1 LHHDAGSF
9 GHLELRF
16 RCLAQL
22 GAAIVLFDAHDAARI
37 ADEKALGGK
46 GFDLRL
52 HEQFVDVPHGPVRI
66 GTGAAVC
73 KDKNASQESAA
84 ARFIEYVGLRGAS
97 TIVGSKKPGRR
108 VCGSGVLAGQ
118 ARVNTAN
125 KQTLAP
131 NEQAARSRD
140 EGLLDQIGN
149 TPLLR
154 IGRVAADFPNVEFY
168 GKAEWFNPG
177 GSVKDR
183 AAYAMIRDGERR
195 GALRAG
201 KTILDATSGNT
212 GIAYAMVGAALGY
225 PVKLFL
231 PTSASPE
238 RKQILQAYGAEI
250 VYTPGDEGTDG
261 AIRRVRELYQAAP
274 ERYFY
279 PDQYSNP
286 ANPNAHYETTGP
298 EIWEQTQGRVT
309 HFVAGLGTSGTFV
322 GTTRRLKEL
331 NPAIRCISFQPDSGF
346 HGLEGLKH
354 MATAIVPS
362 IYDPTLADEDI
373 AVQTED
379 AQQLAK
385 RLARE
390 EGLLVGVSAA
400 GALWASMHVARQ
412 LPPGQNAV
420 IVTVFPD
427 AADKYLSEKFW
438 SEE

>member
-1 LHHDAGSF
+1 MRWADA
-9 GHLELRF
+9 
-16 RCLAQL
+16 
-22 GAAIVLFDAHDAARI
+22 
-37 ADEKALGGK
+37 
-46 GFDLRL
+46 
-52 HEQFVDVPHGPVRI
+52 I
-66 GTGAAVC
+66 G
-73 KDKNASQESAA
+73 
-84 ARFIEYVGLRGAS
+84 RFIEYVGLGRAS
-97 TIVGSKKPGRR
+97 TIEGHDKDHDGWPRR
-108 VCGSGVLAGQ
+108 LKFRVSTGQ

-125 KQTLAP
+125 KQTLTQSEA
-131 NEQAARSRD
+131 AAR
-140 EGLLDQIGN
+140 EHGEHLLDQIGN

-154 IGRVAADFPNVEFY
+154 IKRVVAEFPNVEFY
-168 GKAEWFNPG
+168 AKAEWFNPG

-225 PVKLFL
+225 SVKLFL

-238 RKQILQAYGAEI
+238 RKQILRAYGAEI

-261 AIRRVRELYQAAP
+261 AIRRVRELYQSKP
-274 ERYFY
+274 EKYFY
-279 PDQYSNP
+279 PDQYSNR
-286 ANPNAHYETTGP
+286 ANPNAHFETTGL
-298 EIWEQTQGRVT
+298 EIWKQTQGRIT
-309 HFVAGLGTSGTFV
+309 HFVAGLGTSGTFI

-373 AVQTED
+373 AVRTED

-400 GALWASMHVARQ
+400 GALWASMAVARR
-412 LPPGQNAV
+412 LPPGQAGV
-420 IVTVFPD
+420 IATVFPD

-438 SEE
+438 SDE